1 MGIQDVIR
9 WLVPKDEHFFDIL
22 EKQATTAREG
32 VAAFKDERDVTAAGV
47 SMQAWEHKG
56 DKLVHEL
63 EESLAK
69 TFVTPI
75 DREDIHLLSSA
86 LDDIIDLA
94 NGAARACQLF
104 GVAERTPA
112 MQELLGILHQ
122 CTEVVDKAI
131 PNLRKHDYVALV
143 ESSRELRKL
152 EKEGDRV
159 YKAEVSR
166 LFHDQT
172 VDAKV
177 LLREK
182 AVLDDLENALDHC
195 DELASI
201 LANLAVKHA

>member
-9 WLVPKDEHFFDIL
+9 WLVPKEEHFFDIL

-32 VAAFKDERDVTAAGV
+32 VAAFMGETDVVAASDTLQV
-47 SMQAWEHKG
+47 FEHKG
-56 DKLVHEL
+56 DKLVYEM
-63 EESLAK
+63 EQALAK

-75 DREDIHLLSSA
+75 DREDLHLLSSE
-86 LDDIIDLA
+86 LDDVLDLA
-94 NGAARACQLF
+94 NGAARACKLF
-104 GVAERTPA
+104 GVEARTPA
-112 MQELLGILHQ
+112 MQELLKILHD
-122 CTEVVDKAI
+122 CTVVVDRAI
-131 PNLRKHDYVALV
+131 PKLRKHAYGEIV
-143 ESSRELRKL
+143 EDAHELHKL

-166 LFHDQT
+166 LFRET
-172 VDAKV
+172 SIDAKV

-195 DELASI
+195 DELAGT

>member
-32 VAAFKDERDVTAAGV
+32 VAAFMNERDVVAAGKD
-47 SMQAWEHKG
+47 MQAWEHKG

-75 DREDIHLLSSA
+75 DREDIHMLSSS

-104 GVAERTPA
+104 GVSERTAA
-112 MQELLGILHQ
+112 MQELLVLLHR

-131 PNLRKHDYVALV
+131 PNLRKHAYGEIV
-143 ESSRELRKL
+143 EASRELRKL

-166 LFHDQT
+166 LFHDAAI
-172 VDAKV
+172 DAKV

>member
-32 VAAFKDERDVTAAGV
+32 VAAFKDERDVAAAGV
-47 SMQAWEHKG
+47 NMQAWEHKG

-86 LDDIIDLA
+86 LDDILDLA

-104 GVAERTPA
+104 GVTERTPA
-112 MQELLGILHQ
+112 MQELLAILHQ
-122 CTEVVDKAI
+122 CTEVVDRAI
-131 PNLRKHDYVALV
+131 PNLRKHAYAALV
-143 ESSRELRKL
+143 DSSRELRKL

-195 DELASI
+195 DGVASI